1 MKRLSRWVWMSSL
14 ALFVG
19 SLPHAVGATFEYN
32 TQQVVKTK
40 DEYCLIILPSLQ
52 EMKKLAKAQGK
63 VIALQEFDSHKEWYA
78 LYELWMRESKW
89 DYRADNPKSSAYG
102 IPQILNMPKDTRM
115 IDQIQLGIKYIKHRY
130 GTPSNALAFH
140 NENGWY

>member
-52 EMKKLAKAQGK
+52 EMKKTCKGSRKSNSTSRVRFPQGM
-63 VIALQEFDSHKEWYA
+63 VRTLRVMDE
-78 LYELWMRESKW
+78 R
-89 DYRADNPKSSAYG
+89 
-102 IPQILNMPKDTRM
+102 
-115 IDQIQLGIKYIKHRY
+115 IQVGLHSR
-130 GTPSNALAFH
+130 
-140 NENGWY
+140 